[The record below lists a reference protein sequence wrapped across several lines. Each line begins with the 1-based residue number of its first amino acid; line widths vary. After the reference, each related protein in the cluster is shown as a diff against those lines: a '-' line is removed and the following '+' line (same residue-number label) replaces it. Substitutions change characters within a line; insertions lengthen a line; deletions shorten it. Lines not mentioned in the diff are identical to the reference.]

1 MSYRTSGGV
10 PDDPYFP
17 RLSRRSVLGLLGAV
31 PLATATVSAVSAV
44 TRPAHATVRSA
55 AGSAPDT
62 TLKAK
67 IEQIMARPE
76 FQGAQWGAEFFALD
90 SGESIYELNAG
101 ELFVAGS
108 SSKVFVGGTAM
119 LAFGAD
125 RRFATR
131 VYRTGPVRGGVL
143 KGDLVL
149 VAGGDLL
156 LSGRLR
162 RSGSMLLPDPD
173 HTYSATPGA
182 GPIGGDPLQELRRLA
197 AQIAGAGVK
206 RVEGRVLVDTSL
218 FREGSEKLA
227 NNVTATISP
236 IMVNDN
242 VVDVT
247 VKPGPRSGRPAV
259 LRISPR
265 TDYVRIVNK
274 VQTIAAA
281 DAASA
286 RPLTFTGDERHSDGS
301 RTATLT
307 GDIPADSEGLFRA
320 YFVPEP
326 AVFAEF
332 LFTKVLGQAG
342 VRVQSEKAGT
352 DGRKLIAEYVGP
364 ALPQQL
370 KPMLKVSSNL
380 HTETFPYL
388 VGAVA
393 GGDAD
398 NAKAAGQR
406 IRREIFT
413 KAGLDPAPAG
423 AADNNYTPRYFT
435 RFLAYMARQPH
446 FHDYRDALP
455 IMGKDGSLADVQ
467 PDSPAAGHVYAK
479 TGTSMGGPSGAG
491 MVRKALAGYVELP
504 GARLVAFAGFVGMS
518 ANGEQ
523 AQREISAL
531 TGQALG
537 EMAAT
542 AYTTLGGSGAQ

>member
-1 MSYRTSGGV
+1 M
-10 PDDPYFP
+10 
-17 RLSRRSVLGLLGAV
+17 SRRSALSLLGAV
-31 PLATATVSAVSAV
+31 PLAASAISAVA
-44 TRPAHATVRSA
+44 RPAHAT
-55 AGSAPDT
+55 AGSAPNT
-62 TLKAK
+62 ALAAK

-76 FQGAQWGAEFFALD
+76 FKGAQWGAEFYALD
-90 SGESIYELNAG
+90 SGESIYGLNTG
-101 ELFVAGS
+101 ELFTAGS
-108 SSKVFVGGTAM
+108 SSKVFVGATAM
-119 LAFGAD
+119 LALGGN
-125 RRFATR
+125 RRFATK
-131 VYRTGPVRGGVL
+131 VYRTGPVRDGVL

-162 RSGSMLLPDPD
+162 RGGSMLLPDPD
-173 HTYSATPGA
+173 HTYGTTPGA

-197 AQIAGAGVK
+197 AQIAGSGVK
-206 RVEGRVLVDTSL
+206 RVEGRVLVDASL

-247 VKPGPRSGRPAV
+247 VKPGRRPGRPAV
-259 LRISPR
+259 LRISPQ
-265 TDYVRIVNK
+265 TDYVRITNN
-274 VQTIAAA
+274 VQTVAA
-281 DAASA
+281 AASA
-286 RPLTFTGDERHSDGS
+286 RPLAFTDDERHPDGS
-301 RTATLT
+301 HTVTLT
-307 GDIPADSEGLFRA
+307 GDIPADSQGLFRA

-332 LFTKVLGQAG
+332 LFAKALSQAG

-352 DGRKLIAEYVGP
+352 GRRELLAEYVGP
-364 ALPQQL
+364 VLAQQL

-388 VGAVA
+388 VGAIA

-406 IRREIFT
+406 IRSEIFT
-413 KAGLDPAPAG
+413 KAGFDPAPPG
-423 AADNNYTPRYFT
+423 SADNHYTPRYFT

-446 FHDYRDALP
+446 FEDYRDALP
-455 IMGKDGSLADVQ
+455 ILGKDGSLGDVQ

-479 TGTSMGGPSGAG
+479 TGTSMGGPNGAG
-491 MVRKALAGYVELP
+491 MVRKALAGYVALP
-504 GARLVAFAGFVGMS
+504 GGRLLTFAGFVGMS

-523 AQREISAL
+523 AQREVSAL

-537 EMAAT
+537 EIAAT
-542 AYTTLGGSGAQ
+542 AYTTLSGTGAQ